1 MARILIQVVVQADP
15 TLLYSSMNLCATAA
29 LILLSIV
36 LPLPFI
42 GLTLQWKL
50 YWNYISNLYDSNI
63 LKEIVLEIENIWQML
78 CSYHDKGSIQLH
90 EEIKKTKHTRIF
102 SL

>member
-42 GLTLQWKL
+42 GLTLQ
-50 YWNYISNLYDSNI
+50 
-63 LKEIVLEIENIWQML
+63 
-78 CSYHDKGSIQLH
+78 
-90 EEIKKTKHTRIF
+90 
-102 SL
+102 